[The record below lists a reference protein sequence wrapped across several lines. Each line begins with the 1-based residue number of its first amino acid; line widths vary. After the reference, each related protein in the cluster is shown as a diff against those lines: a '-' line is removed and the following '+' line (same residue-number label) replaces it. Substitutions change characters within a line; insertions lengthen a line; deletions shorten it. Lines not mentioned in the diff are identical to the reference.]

1 MDSTEEQLE
10 YVNKLLGERNVCPN
24 KNIRKK
30 LKKYFKELE
39 KKNMNTKVEKF
50 LDLIAEGKSFDFA
63 TNEAGIG
70 GMGIYETLVMIANA
84 WKSIK
89 ELNTSLVELTKVTD
103 VTVEELE
110 K

>member
-1 MDSTEEQLE
+1 MDNIEEQLA
-10 YVNKLLGERNVCPN
+10 YVNKLLSENNGYPN
-24 KNIRKK
+24 KNVREQLRKN
-30 LKKYFKELE
+30 YEELE
-39 KKNMNTKVEKF
+39 KRDMNAKVEKF

-70 GMGIYETLVMIANA
+70 SMGIHETLVMIANA

-103 VTVEELE
+103 ATVEELE
-110 K
+110 T